1 MNLIFFR
8 HNISLKV
15 TSGERKSVADRMID
29 RNVTDR
35 KIVLII
41 DNCPAHPSIFNL
53 TNIQLVF
60 LPPKTTQFFS
70 QWTKVSLEI
79 LKRITEGDLC
89 LCYTEPWR
97 KTSLILGF
105 RFYKTRPDS
114 WEAVTKETVIN
125 CFKKAEINSDVQ
137 EAAIADSDDSFKDLQ
152 KKLNELKSA
161 DPSMV
166 PKDVS

>member
-15 TSGERKSVADRMID
+15 TGGERKSVADRMID
-29 RNVTDR
+29 RNVADR

-70 QWTKVSLEI
+70 Q
-79 LKRITEGDLC
+79 
-89 LCYTEPWR
+89 
-97 KTSLILGF
+97 
-105 RFYKTRPDS
+105 
-114 WEAVTKETVIN
+114 
-125 CFKKAEINSDVQ
+125 
-137 EAAIADSDDSFKDLQ
+137 
-152 KKLNELKSA
+152 
-161 DPSMV
+161 
-166 PKDVS
+166 

>member
-1 MNLIFFR
+1 MPLLHRAWEKNQSYPR
-8 HNISLKV
+8 IS
-15 TSGERKSVADRMID
+15 
-29 RNVTDR
+29 
-35 KIVLII
+35 
-41 DNCPAHPSIFNL
+41 
-53 TNIQLVF
+53 
-60 LPPKTTQFFS
+60 
-70 QWTKVSLEI
+70 I
-79 LKRITEGDLC
+79 LQAM
-89 LCYTEPWR
+89 
-97 KTSLILGF
+97 
-105 RFYKTRPDS
+105 KTRPDS

>member
-1 MNLIFFR
+1 MDQGVIRNLKTNYR
-8 HNISLKV
+8 GRLVPLLHRALEKNQSYPRIS
-15 TSGERKSVADRMID
+15 
-29 RNVTDR
+29 
-35 KIVLII
+35 
-41 DNCPAHPSIFNL
+41 
-53 TNIQLVF
+53 
-60 LPPKTTQFFS
+60 
-70 QWTKVSLEI
+70 I
-79 LKRITEGDLC
+79 LQAM
-89 LCYTEPWR
+89 
-97 KTSLILGF
+97 
-105 RFYKTRPDS
+105 KTRPDS